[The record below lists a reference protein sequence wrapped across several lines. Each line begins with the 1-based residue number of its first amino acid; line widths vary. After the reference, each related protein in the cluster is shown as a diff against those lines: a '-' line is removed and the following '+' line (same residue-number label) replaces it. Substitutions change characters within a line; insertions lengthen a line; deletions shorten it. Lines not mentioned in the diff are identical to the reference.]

1 MKDVKEQVTTT
12 TVTTTTKYTPKLK
25 GPAREFDYVEDVK
38 VSGEADPWMR
48 SRNVYF
54 NANGLRPFTKHY
66 HYLDSQQVD
75 VVPKLCEIEMQSGTF
90 TVFEDADIFT
100 PNGTKN
106 WNSLGFRDLITSL
119 VIHQD
124 QILVLV

>member
-1 MKDVKEQVTTT
+1 MIIELNQLVLSGSKKQKPTRDVDRKTRVETYKKGGGRNERRQRTVTTT

-54 NANGLRPFTKHY
+54 NANGLRPFTKA
-66 HYLDSQQVD
+66 L
-75 VVPKLCEIEMQSGTF
+75 
-90 TVFEDADIFT
+90 
-100 PNGTKN
+100 
-106 WNSLGFRDLITSL
+106 SLS
-119 VIHQD
+119 
-124 QILVLV
+124 